1 MWVDLISGHD
11 FFGQALVPRFTAAV
25 ADAVR
30 ARQLALLNG
39 LLEVVPERRRR
50 PVRRFST
57 FSLLQLLLN

>member
-25 ADAVR
+25 ADAVAR
-30 ARQLALLNG
+30 ASWSG
-39 LLEVVPERRRR
+39 LLEAVAPERRRR

>member
-25 ADAVR
+25 ADAVAR
-30 ARQLALLNG
+30 ASWNG
-39 LLEVVPERRRR
+39 LLEVAPERRRR

>member
-1 MWVDLISGHD
+1 MWVDLVSGHD

-25 ADAVR
+25 ADAVAR
-30 ARQLALLNG
+30 ASWNG

-50 PVRRFST
+50 PVRCFST

>member
-25 ADAVR
+25 ADAVAR
-30 ARQLALLNG
+30 ASWNG
-39 LLEVVPERRRR
+39 LLEDVPERRRR
-50 PVRRFST
+50 PVRRFPT

>member
-25 ADAVR
+25 ADAV
-30 ARQLALLNG
+30 ARTSWNG

-50 PVRRFST
+50 PVRCFST